1 MLICTKRTDCPFS
14 YMRYL
19 DFKPEGPRGGVE
31 AVGVEDEIF
40 PAQVKLRCPVPK
52 GPGGEAGSPVRHQ
65 VQRHV
70 AGTCT
75 RPKT

>member
-1 MLICTKRTDCPFS
+1 
-14 YMRYL
+14 MRYL

-31 AVGVEDEIF
+31 AMGVEDEIL
-40 PAQVKLRCPVPK
+40 PAQVKLRCPIPK

-65 VQRHV
+65 VQWHV